1 MLTSKILSDS
11 HVSATNEIGDSSRQ
25 QTLGLGPTGRVHRGG
40 AVPWHKRLALTKAP
54 SPTAHHVLLVLGSF
68 VSDGQSDAWPSV
80 ATLSAMSGLSR
91 RAVQTALRA
100 LEGANLVTTDTVPG
114 RSSRYR
120 LAAST
125 CAPPAPPPAHLL
137 RPTCASPAPEV
148 LMEGTR
154 GSKAAQPIQT
164 LGDPKADRADRV
176 SCPKCGNDWPRRFG
190 TRCFTCRGSVSGSG
204 GYSHPAGL
212 AAPQSGKYA
221 EFDTDAPRLAPDI
234 PTLSGE
240 ARARLELEAAK
251 NGYRKVAGKWT
262 KAN

>member
-1 MLTSKILSDS
+1 MLRNTILSDS

-54 SPTAHHVLLVLGSF
+54 SPTAHHLLLVLGSF
-68 VSDGQSDAWPSV
+68 VSDGLSDAWPSV
-80 ATLSAMSGLSR
+80 ATLSGMSGLSR

-120 LAAST
+120 LAST
-125 CAPPAPPPAHLL
+125 CAPAAPPPAHLL
-137 RPTCASPAPEV
+137 RPTCAPAAPKV
-148 LMEGTR
+148 LIEGTR
-154 GSKAAQPIQT
+154 GSKAAQPIPVQT
-164 LGDPKADRADRV
+164 MGAERNTCAR
-176 SCPKCGNDWPRRFG
+176 CGNDWPSSYG
-190 TRCFTCRGSVSGSG
+190 TRCYNCRTKA
-204 GYSHPAGL
+204 AGL
-212 AAPQSGKYA
+212 ASPVAGKY
-221 EFDTDAPRLAPDI
+221 DYLDQPDAPRPD
-234 PTLSGE
+234 PPPLTPE
-240 ARARLELEAAK
+240 QVADLEANAIE